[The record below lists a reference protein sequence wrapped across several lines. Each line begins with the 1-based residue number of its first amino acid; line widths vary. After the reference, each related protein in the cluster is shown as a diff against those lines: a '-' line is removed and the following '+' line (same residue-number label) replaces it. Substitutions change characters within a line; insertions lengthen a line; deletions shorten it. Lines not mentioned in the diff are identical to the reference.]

1 MANESEADIQ
11 KEIIKRALSEEKKKI
26 ATAYTKDTLDV
37 LEEITELPRSKLEEI
52 ASNVRTSSVYDRD
65 SFFSVKMQVAL
76 TSGFFAIF
84 AFSVLLI
91 RWIF

>member
-1 MANESEADIQ
+1 M
-11 KEIIKRALSEEKKKI
+11 IIVQGQRSDVNL
-26 ATAYTKDTLDV
+26 AYTKDTLDV
-37 LEEITELPRSKLEEI
+37 LEEITDLPCSELEEI
-52 ASNVRTSSVYDRD
+52 ARNVRTSSVYDRD

-76 TSGFFAIF
+76 TAEFFAIF